1 MFERTWLK
9 FCNKMRADA
18 LNDEDFS
25 DEMRIFLSP
34 ILCGCDAIQRRSKFL
49 DSPYD
54 IYENDKKCSVI
65 VHCPDDD
72 YRFDFS
78 FMNDKWKLLFIECI
92 TLPVSDL
99 SVMPYTAFQ
108 RLPVKETEIRR
119 EKEISKLIYFYDQFR
134 KLVGRQ
140 KAMEI
145 LFDGAGEFLCAKSW
159 VPFFDET
166 LSYIA
171 YAAWIENCIY
181 GEQVEIVSFSEQ
193 CCRLLFHK
201 HIWRKLYTM
210 TGHIRKMIDYE
221 EYIDIFESIWKNRAF
236 ESGWELQV
244 NYRDEDTELVF
255 TKRQ

>member
-1 MFERTWLK
+1 
-9 FCNKMRADA
+9 
-18 LNDEDFS
+18 
-25 DEMRIFLSP
+25 
-34 ILCGCDAIQRRSKFL
+34 
-49 DSPYD
+49 
-54 IYENDKKCSVI
+54 
-65 VHCPDDD
+65 
-72 YRFDFS
+72 
-78 FMNDKWKLLFIECI
+78 MNDKWKLSFIECI

-255 TKRQ
+255 TKCR